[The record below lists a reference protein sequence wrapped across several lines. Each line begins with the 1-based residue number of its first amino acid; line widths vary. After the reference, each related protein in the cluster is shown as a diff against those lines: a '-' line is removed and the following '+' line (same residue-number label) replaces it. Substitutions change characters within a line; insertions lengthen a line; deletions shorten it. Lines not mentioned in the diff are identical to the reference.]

1 MDSVYNISYN
11 TILILLIKQIIENK
25 KHNVKTYISSLINN
39 LISDICI
46 KNLNPYE
53 FKEKMVEIDELIN
66 IMHLRILLDVYNNR
80 HIMPNRHNIKYLNIF
95 TNKHFNKEFLYKEDC
110 LQSFETGI
118 ELFNITDTNINEVN
132 NSLIELFNL
141 LLNGNKYETIN
152 DVIHA
157 HGLKD
162 NIT

>member
-25 KHNVKTYISSLINN
+25 KHNVKTYLSSLINN

-46 KNLNPYE
+46 KNLNPCE

-66 IMHLRILLDVYNNR
+66 IIHLRILLDVYNNR
-80 HIMPNRHNIKYLNIF
+80 HNIKYLNIF
-95 TNKHFNKEFLYKEDC
+95 INKHFNKEFLYKEDC
-110 LQSFETGI
+110 LQSFETNI
-118 ELFNITDTNINEVN
+118 ELYNITDTNINEVN
-132 NSLIELFNL
+132 NSLNELFNL

>member
-25 KHNVKTYISSLINN
+25 KHNVKTYLSSLINN

-66 IMHLRILLDVYNNR
+66 IIHLRILLDVYNNR
-80 HIMPNRHNIKYLNIF
+80 HNIKYLNIF
-95 TNKHFNKEFLYKEDC
+95 INKHFNKEFLYKEDC
-110 LQSFETGI
+110 LQSFET
-118 ELFNITDTNINEVN
+118 NR
-132 NSLIELFNL
+132 
-141 LLNGNKYETIN
+141 Y
-152 DVIHA
+152 
-157 HGLKD
+157 
-162 NIT
+162 